1 MERMTSDDTRVFLD
15 QMWAR
20 YAYLA
25 DERVATMEAFLNAAR
40 DGSQTEE
47 MRAVAQSAAHNL
59 VGALGSYHRPG
70 SAEAAQAE
78 RLLIDGGPTTELEQL
93 VGRLRQLIT

>member
-1 MERMTSDDTRVFLD
+1 MTSDDGRVFLD

-25 DERVATMEAFLNAAR
+25 GERVAAMEAYLSATR
-40 DGSQTEE
+40 DRSQTEE
-47 MRAVAQSAAHNL
+47 QRAVAQSAAHNL

-70 SAEAAQAE
+70 SLEAAQAE
-78 RLLIDGGPTTELEQL
+78 RLLIDGGPIAELEQL
-93 VGRLRQLIT
+93 VRRLRELIA